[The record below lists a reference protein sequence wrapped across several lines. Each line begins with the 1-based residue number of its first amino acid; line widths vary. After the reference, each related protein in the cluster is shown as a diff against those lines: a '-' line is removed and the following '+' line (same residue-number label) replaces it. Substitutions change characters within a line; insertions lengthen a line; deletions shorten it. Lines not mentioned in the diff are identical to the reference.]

1 MKVGSVQAAASQRE
15 AELSSKLEDYA
26 QKFNDRNVLNDKVA
40 ALEKELQLA
49 RDGNVNQVS
58 HVIFYSNYIFFHGS
72 KKC

>member
-49 RDGNVNQVS
+49 RDAIANQVS
-58 HVIFYSNYIFFHGS
+58 HILSLELHIFSW
-72 KKC
+72 